1 MKPTQTTQDG
11 KNGIRVEIKERD
23 KKGVSFN
30 LNFKYTFGEY
40 FRSPLKKDEYMF
52 PCVFTAGDKV

>member
-11 KNGIRVEIKERD
+11 QNGGRVEIKERYN
-23 KKGVSFN
+23 KKVSLN

-40 FRSPLKKDEYMF
+40 FHSPQKKDESMY
-52 PCVFTAGDKV
+52 PCVFTAGDKS

>member
-11 KNGIRVEIKERD
+11 QNGGRVEIKERY
-23 KKGVSFN
+23 KKKVSLN

-40 FRSPLKKDEYMF
+40 FRSPQKKDEFMF
-52 PCVFTAGDKV
+52 PCVFTAGDKG